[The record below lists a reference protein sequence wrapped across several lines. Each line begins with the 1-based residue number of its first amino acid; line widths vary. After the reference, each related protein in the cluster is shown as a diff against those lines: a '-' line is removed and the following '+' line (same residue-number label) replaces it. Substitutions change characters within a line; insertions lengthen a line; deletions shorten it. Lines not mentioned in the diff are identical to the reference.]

1 MATDTE
7 ASQGRGK
14 KTRRVGSEDL
24 VDQTK
29 KKTRGGHDIPGASG
43 GRGERPAEETMHEKV
58 VKLIDAVCTKIFENK
73 DKVTVADL
81 VRLMQIEKELR
92 PQGCERM
99 VVEWVDSMPEEG

>member
-1 MATDTE
+1 MATETE
-7 ASQGRGK
+7 ESREPGKQTRGAEIEDLVGPKKKRTQGGGDRVKADGRGK
-14 KTRRVGSEDL
+14 
-24 VDQTK
+24 
-29 KKTRGGHDIPGASG
+29 
-43 GRGERPAEETMHEKV
+43 RPAEETMHEKV
-58 VKLIDAVCTKIFENK
+58 VKLIDEVCKKIFENK